1 MAKRGRKFKFSLDE
15 MKSLVKE
22 YTESGKSMIEFAK
35 SKGLQKVTFQKYM
48 AIVAVEEQKAISE
61 IPTVPEVPVNA

>member
-22 YTESGKSMIEFAK
+22 YGESGKTMIEFAK

-48 AIVAVEEQKAISE
+48 AVVAEITNAEISTVTAI
-61 IPTVPEVPVNA
+61 PETSINA